1 MIDFKGR
8 SLLITGGTGSFGKAL
23 LKNLINSNLKLRRII
38 IFSRDELKQFELQKL
53 YSEKRYPFL
62 RFFLGDVRDL
72 RRLQYAFKDVDY
84 VIHAAALKQVPA
96 AEYNP
101 FEFIK
106 TNILGAQNIIEATLS
121 NNVKKV
127 IALSTDK
134 AVSPL
139 NLYGATK
146 LCSDKLFLAANN
158 ITGNQ
163 KSSFS
168 IVRYGNVFGSRGS
181 VYHEFLRQRKN
192 KNFEITHKEMTRFNI
207 NMEDAIKMVLWVL
220 KNSIGAEVF
229 VPKLSSF
236 RIVDLA
242 KAIDKDSKI
251 NYVGIRPGEKI
262 HEELITDSDSI
273 HTVSIKNYYVVLNY
287 NKKLIKSY
295 YKKFRAKKVPLNFSY
310 NSGHNE
316 NLLNLV
322 EIKKIINN
330 FSI

>member
-1 MIDFKGR
+1 
-8 SLLITGGTGSFGKAL
+8 
-23 LKNLINSNLKLRRII
+23 
-38 IFSRDELKQFELQKL
+38 
-53 YSEKRYPFL
+53 
-62 RFFLGDVRDL
+62 
-72 RRLQYAFKDVDY
+72 
-84 VIHAAALKQVPA
+84 
-96 AEYNP
+96 
-101 FEFIK
+101 
-106 TNILGAQNIIEATLS
+106 
-121 NNVKKV
+121 
-127 IALSTDK
+127 
-134 AVSPL
+134 
-139 NLYGATK
+139 
-146 LCSDKLFLAANN
+146 
-158 ITGNQ
+158 
-163 KSSFS
+163 
-168 IVRYGNVFGSRGS
+168 
-181 VYHEFLRQRKN
+181 
-192 KNFEITHKEMTRFNI
+192 
-207 NMEDAIKMVLWVL
+207 MEDAIKMVLWVL